1 MKLLLDTPALLW
13 WLSDDARIGPRA
25 RGLIA
30 EPGNDVLVSVVSIW
44 EILVKIR
51 IGKLEADLGDI
62 ALACERQGFLSL
74 PITPEHLRRLA
85 TLPVLHRDPFDHL
98 LIAQAITEDATFV
111 TGNRIAER
119 YPVQVAGCAG

>member
-1 MKLLLDTPALLW
+1 MKLLLDTPALIW

-30 EPGNDVLVSVVSIW
+30 EPANDVLVSIVSIW

-62 ALACERQGFLSL
+62 ALACDRQGFLSL

-85 TLPVLHRDPFDHL
+85 TLPVFHRDPFDHL
-98 LIAQAITEDATFV
+98 LIAQAITEDAVFV
-111 TGNRIAER
+111 TGNLHAER

>member
-13 WLSDDARIGPRA
+13 WLSDDARLGPRA
-25 RGLIA
+25 RGLVA

-51 IGKLEADLGDI
+51 VGKLEADLGDI
-62 ALACERQGFLSL
+62 AVACERQGFLSV
-74 PITPEHLRRLA
+74 PITPEHLRRLS
-85 TLPVLHRDPFDHL
+85 TLPVLHPDPFDHL

-111 TGNRIAER
+111 TGNRVAER
-119 YPVQVAGCAG
+119 YPVQVVGCGG